1 MNKPILIA
9 LVLALAAGGAF
20 AVFSRRQD
28 NRFTAAAQSDVE
40 TMVPVTAGWGS
51 VIAEARVVPARH
63 AALSMPISGIVD
75 EVPVAENDHVLAGQV
90 LLRLQNGREQA
101 GVAKAEAAL
110 RSAQARLAE
119 MQAGARSQE
128 LAASQAELDTA
139 QAELDLLREDP
150 RSEDLAAA
158 EASLAEA
165 DASLADV
172 MEGPG
177 KDEVTEALANRAN
190 AQAELQRAQA
200 AYDGVKWDPAI
211 QSRPES
217 VQLQQA
223 TNNHEVASAHSEELI
238 KGASKAEISAA
249 EAGVWKAKAE
259 LDRVKSPA
267 TASEIASAAAK
278 VRKARAELE
287 LLQAGT
293 RPEQIEQAEAD
304 VRAAEA
310 DLQQA
315 RIALTETELRAP
327 FKGIVAS
334 LDVRTGEPVEMGK
347 MVARLADVS
356 TWLIETDDLTEIEVV
371 HVWESAPATITF
383 DAIPELELSGTVV
396 RVKPYGE
403 EKRGDMTY
411 TALVEPEQHDDRLR
425 WNMTAVVSIDATSG
439 PE

>member
-9 LVLALAAGGAF
+9 FVVALAAGGAF

-28 NRFTAAAQSDVE
+28 SRFTAAAQSDVE

-150 RSEDLAAA
+150 RSEDLAAS

-211 QSRPES
+211 QARPES

-223 TNNHEVASAHSEELI
+223 TNNYEVASAHHEELI

-267 TASEIASAAAK
+267 TASEIASVTAK

-334 LDVRTGEPVEMGK
+334 LDVRTGEPVEMGN

>member
-1 MNKPILIA
+1 MIKPILIA

-20 AVFSRRQD
+20 LALSPRQES
-28 NRFTAAAQSDVE
+28 RFTAAAQSDVE
-40 TMVPVTAGWGS
+40 TAVPVTAGWGS
-51 VIAEARVVPARH
+51 VIAEAKVVPARH
-63 AALSMPISGIVD
+63 AALSMPVSGIVD
-75 EVPVAENDHVLAGQV
+75 EAPVAENDHVLAGQV
-90 LLRLQNGREQA
+90 MLRLHNGRKQA

-119 MQAGARSQE
+119 MKAGARAQE
-128 LAASQAELDTA
+128 LAASRAELDTA
-139 QAELDLLREDP
+139 QAGLDLLREDP

-158 EASLAEA
+158 EASLSEAE
-165 DASLADV
+165 ASLAGV

-190 AQAELQRAQA
+190 ARAELQRAQA

-211 QSRPES
+211 QARPES

-223 TNNHEVASAHSEELI
+223 TNNHEVASAHHEELI

-249 EAGVWKAKAE
+249 EARVRKAKAE

-267 TASEIASAAAK
+267 TASEIAAAEAK

-293 RPEQIEQAEAD
+293 RPEQVQQAEAD
-304 VRAAEA
+304 VQAAEA
-310 DLQQA
+310 GLQQA

-334 LDVRTGEPVEMGK
+334 MDVRPGEPVEMGK

-371 HVWESAPATITF
+371 HVREGAPATITF
-383 DAIPELELSGTVV
+383 DANPELELSGTVV

-411 TALVEPEQHDDRLR
+411 TVLVEPEQHDDRLH
-425 WNMTAVVSIDATSG
+425 WNMTAVVSIDSTSRT
-439 PE
+439 E